1 MLEINKN
8 TKRIRMRRGDTG
20 NIHIN
25 GFPNDGITYTAYLA
39 VNEGT
44 RIMQEWHATVV
55 NGSATL
61 LVTKETSDVI
71 PEGNY
76 TYAVKNCYTNTDNM
90 ECEDTLLPKLDSEA
104 PEFIVLDKLVEGT

>member
-1 MLEINKN
+1 MIEIDN

-20 NIHIN
+20 NITIS

-39 VNEGT
+39 VDDGT
-44 RIMQEWHATVV
+44 RIIQEWHSVAV
-55 NGSATL
+55 NGYATL
-61 LVTKETSDVI
+61 LLSAETTDEI

-76 TYAVKNCYTNTDNM
+76 TYAIKNCYTNADNM
-90 ECEDTLLPKLDSEA
+90 ECEDTLLPSLDGEA